1 MQWGESGAPSIPCSD
16 QRCAP
21 IRDVRLSAVL
31 NDGTTISAGRSFDP
45 SGRPQPFLT
54 FTPPSGHPTE
64 PLRELGPELATA
76 RVLLEELRAALAW
89 DDDVHEALNH
99 LERAATRHGEIVHLW
114 SSGALGGTAGDEVG
128 AAHASKLLALT
139 EELKGLHHLV
149 SASSDSDGVH
159 DSIMKLAA
167 AAEAQSA
174 RAADHASPRTDHS
187 AGADRGKRESAVLQ
201 AGLSQRQADP
211 NGRGA

>member
-1 MQWGESGAPSIPCSD
+1 MCSD
-16 QRCAP
+16 QRCSP
-21 IRDVRLSAVL
+21 LRCLERRHDDFCRPLLRPFRTPSAIPHLHAAV
-31 NDGTTISAGRSFDP
+31 SR
-45 SGRPQPFLT
+45 Q
-54 FTPPSGHPTE
+54 PSGHPTE